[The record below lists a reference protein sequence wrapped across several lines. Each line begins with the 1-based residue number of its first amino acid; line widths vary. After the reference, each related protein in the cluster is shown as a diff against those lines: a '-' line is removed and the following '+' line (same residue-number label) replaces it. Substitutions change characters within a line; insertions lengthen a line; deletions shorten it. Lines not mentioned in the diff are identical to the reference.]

1 MVKCE
6 GFLFAKNSDMYFTCF
21 MYVILFCSHGSLRV
35 TFISHFTKKE
45 TVDKEIKYLSQGH
58 TTGSRVWI

>member
-1 MVKCE
+1 MIVKSS
-6 GFLFAKNSDMYFTCF
+6 LSSVLCF

-45 TVDKEIKYLSQGH
+45 TVGKEIKYLSQGH